1 MIRLR
6 VGPMGSRNLVR
17 SGRFLA
23 ALIAVAAIAA
33 SIPAASAS
41 TSLSLLPSADTW
53 VNYQVATANYGAGT
67 VLRIDGS
74 PRRDAYIRF
83 DLSGIYG
90 KVTSAILKLYPNSDN
105 RAGLSVHAVTA
116 ASWADGALTAATAPA
131 IGTAFVSSG
140 PLVTHSVASIDITK
154 LVGGVGSFTVGL
166 TDNNATAVSLA
177 SRESAHPPVL
187 TLTIATATPTPIATA
202 VPTAQSTATSP
213 QASTPVAT
221 PAATA
226 QPSATPTAAPSATPT
241 AAPTL
246 APSSPPSSANPVRA
260 TFYYPWFP
268 EAWKQSGMDPYTH
281 YHPSAGLYDES
292 SPTVVAAQIAAMQYG
307 KISVG
312 IASWWGQGSRT
323 DARIPLLLSTAAAT
337 GFKWSI
343 YYEAEG
349 SSDPSVA
356 QISSDLAY
364 INSHYGSNP
373 SFYRINGRP
382 VIFVYAQPTDA
393 CGMASRW
400 AQANPSHADY
410 IVLKVFPG
418 FAGCSSQP
426 DQWHQYSPA
435 VSEDHQAGRSF
446 SISPGFWLATSSVR
460 LARNTARWQQQVSD
474 MVASREPWQL
484 VTTFNEWGEGTAV
497 ESATEWASSSGYGT
511 YLDALHNS

>member
-6 VGPMGSRNLVR
+6 VGPLGSRNLVR
-17 SGRFLA
+17 SGRSLA

-74 PRRDAYIRF
+74 PRRDAYVRF

-90 KVTSAILKLYPNSDN
+90 TVTSAVLKLYPNSDN
-105 RAGLSVHAVTA
+105 RAGLSVHSVVA
-116 ASWADGALTAATAPA
+116 AAWVDGAITAATAPA
-131 IGTAFVSSG
+131 MGTASISSG
-140 PLVTHSVASIDITK
+140 PLTAHSVVSIDITK
-154 LVGGVGSFTVGL
+154 LVGGLGSFTVGL
-166 TDNNATAVSLA
+166 TDKNTTAVSLA

-187 TLTIATATPTPIATA
+187 TLTIANATPTP
-202 VPTAQSTATSP
+202 VATSVATLQP
-213 QASTPVAT
+213 SATSSPAPTVIAT
-221 PAATA
+221 PAATTR
-226 QPSATPTAAPSATPT
+226 PSATPSATP
-241 AAPTL
+241 AATPTV
-246 APSSPPSSANPVRA
+246 APSSPPTSANPVRA

-268 EAWKQSGMDPYTH
+268 EAWKQSGMNPYTH

-292 SPTVVAAQIAAMQYG
+292 SPAVVAAQIAAMQYG
-307 KISVG
+307 KITVG

-323 DARIPLLLSTAAAT
+323 DARIPLLLSTAAGT

-393 CGMASRW
+393 CGMATRW
-400 AQANPSHADY
+400 AQANASHADY
-410 IVLKVFPG
+410 VILKVFPG
-418 FAGCSSQP
+418 FAGCASQP

-435 VSEDHQAGRSF
+435 VAEDHQAGRSF

-460 LARNTARWQQQVSD
+460 LARNTARWQQEVHD
-474 MVASREPWQL
+474 MVASGEPWQL